1 MILVRQHGE
10 SGPPALLGEWL
21 EARNIPYHVS
31 DSRNGDTP
39 DPRDY
44 EAVASL
50 GSRFSPAD
58 QDVEQVQKEIALIQ
72 QAVAA
77 DVPVLGLCYGGQVL
91 AHVLGGEIQE
101 APVPEHGWHVL
112 DTDAPDAVPAGPWL
126 LWHYMR
132 FTLPPGATEVA
143 RTANATQAFRHGRH
157 LGLQFHPEST
167 VDIVAGWARKDAE
180 RILALGIDD
189 GLALIQASD
198 ERKQAAREAAFRL
211 FDAFHAGESK

>member
-10 SGPPALLGEWL
+10 SGPPALFGEWL
-21 EARNIPYHVS
+21 EARGLEYRVS
-31 DSRNGDTP
+31 DSRNGDNP

-44 EAVASL
+44 EAIASL

-58 QDVEQVQKEIALIQ
+58 DEVEQVRREIDLVKR
-72 QAVAA
+72 AVAA

-101 APVPEHGWHVL
+101 APVPEHGWHEIQ
-112 DTDAPDAVPAGPWL
+112 TDEPDAIPAGPWL

-132 FTLPPGATEVA
+132 FTCPPGATEVA
-143 RTANATQAFRHGRH
+143 RTQHASQAFRHGRH

-167 VDIVAGWARKDAE
+167 VDIVAGWARKDAD
-180 RILALGIDD
+180 RIMALGIDD
-189 GLALIQASD
+189 GLALIAAPD
-198 ERKQAAREAAFRL
+198 DRKQAARDAAFRL
-211 FDAFHAGESK
+211 FDAFYAGETK